1 MILKKGSRASS
12 ILRGNLHPM
21 KKQLDNEKTPA
32 FYERL
37 SRDGRAFPSKAVS
50 DLARDIPPK
59 GHVLRRRGL
68 SASLGCRKALKLQA
82 AHWRFQLG
90 ARVAAVKRHHCL
102 QGDEYA
108 RPWYGIRGYAQFE
121 AFSFVRDSFRNFNGA
136 IKGDLPWREKC

>member
-1 MILKKGSRASS
+1 MS
-12 ILRGNLHPM
+12 
-21 KKQLDNEKTPA
+21 
-32 FYERL
+32 
-37 SRDGRAFPSKAVS
+37 AFPGMASVSVKSSKRFGKRYS
-50 DLARDIPPK
+50 PK
-59 GHVLRRRGL
+59 RTRFKKEGL

-108 RPWYGIRGYAQFE
+108 RPRYGIRGYAQFE